1 MDNLNNELSEVKKH
15 KEVLDKVVADIDKQ
29 LAQVD
34 EELTKTEEY
43 RRSHAPPL
51 QSVITTAGKFSGL

>member
-1 MDNLNNELSEVKKH
+1 MDNLNNKLNEVQQH

-34 EELTKTEEY
+34 EELTKAEED
-43 RRSHAPPL
+43 RRSQAPPPQL
-51 QSVITTAGKFSGL
+51 NAGPNGS